1 MNQSEV
7 IKRYLRDEL
16 AFFEKYLSASLKS
29 ENERLSEIIAYVFD
43 TNGKRLRPTLVL
55 LTARACGRIV
65 PETYH
70 GAVAVE
76 LLHTATL
83 IHDDLIDK
91 SDTRRGKSALHV
103 VYGDTSA
110 VLVGDYL
117 LSSAL
122 SQIVRTHN
130 QEIIR
135 IFSEQA
141 KALVEGEID
150 QFTLA
155 NEAIIDEEAYFK
167 IIDKKTASL
176 MRTSIAI
183 GAITGGAKKA
193 LISQFTRLGSIL
205 GTCLQIR
212 DDIFD
217 YYNNDVG
224 KPTGN
229 DVKEGK
235 ITLPLIYA
243 LRNASS
249 SLSDEMKRLIE
260 LKEYSDENIDQLLQF
275 AKDQGGI
282 DYAYGKID
290 ELLAEGDEIILNFP
304 FSEENKALMRT
315 YLAYLKER
323 SY

>member
-1 MNQSEV
+1 MNQIGV
-7 IKRYLRDEL
+7 IKGYLCDEL
-16 AFFEKYLSASLKS
+16 SLFEKYLCASLKS
-29 ENERLSEIIAYVFD
+29 DNERLSEMIAYVFD
-43 TNGKRLRPTLVL
+43 TNGKRLRPILVL
-55 LTARACGRIV
+55 LTARACGGIV
-65 PETYH
+65 PKTYH

-91 SDTRRGKSALHV
+91 SDTRRGKTALHV
-103 VYGDTSA
+103 AYDDTSA

-122 SQIVRTHN
+122 SEIVKTN
-130 QEIIR
+130 DLEIID
-135 IFSEQA
+135 IFSEQGKELA
-141 KALVEGEID
+141 EGEID
-150 QFTLA
+150 QYTLA
-155 NEAIIDEEAYFK
+155 KKAIIDEDAYFK
-167 IIDKKTASL
+167 IIDKKTSSL
-176 MRTSIAI
+176 MRTSITI
-183 GAITGGAKKA
+183 GAITGGAGEE
-193 LISQFTRLGSIL
+193 LISQFMRMGSIL
-205 GTCLQIR
+205 GTCFQIR

-229 DVKEGK
+229 DIKEGK

-243 LRNASS
+243 LKNSPAC
-249 SLSDEMKRLIE
+249 LSDEMKQLIE
-260 LKEYSDENIDQLLQF
+260 SKEYNDENINRLLQF
-275 AKDQGGI
+275 AKEQGGI

-290 ELLAEGDEIILNFP
+290 ELLAECEEIISDLP

-315 YLAYLKER
+315 FLAYLKER